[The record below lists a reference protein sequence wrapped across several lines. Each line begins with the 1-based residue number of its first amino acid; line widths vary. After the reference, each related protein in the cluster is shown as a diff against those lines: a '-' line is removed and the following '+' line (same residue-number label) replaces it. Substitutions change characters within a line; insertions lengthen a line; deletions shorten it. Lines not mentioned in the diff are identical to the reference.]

1 VKQQRKAFEEKN
13 PRGVRIQEKR
23 TVMKYLFM
31 ILGSLLILWA
41 AGAAEGK
48 GGDMDAADL
57 SKYRWRHRLLLI
69 FSPSSQT
76 PAFQKLVDQLQQ
88 QQEGVADRDLV
99 VFSLLNDGQSRVGET
114 VLNRPEV
121 QPLRGRF
128 RVTAD
133 EFRVVLIGKDGTVKL
148 NEPAVQLSDIF
159 ALIDSM
165 PMRQQE
171 MQEKKR

>member
-1 VKQQRKAFEEKN
+1 
-13 PRGVRIQEKR
+13 
-23 TVMKYLFM
+23 
-31 ILGSLLILWA
+31 
-41 AGAAEGK
+41 
-48 GGDMDAADL
+48 
-57 SKYRWRHRLLLI
+57 LLLI

-88 QQEGVADRDLV
+88 QREGVADRDLV
-99 VFSLLNDGQSRVGET
+99 VFSLLNDDQSRVGET

>member
-1 VKQQRKAFEEKN
+1 M
-13 PRGVRIQEKR
+13 
-23 TVMKYLFM
+23 MKYSFM
-31 ILGSLLILWA
+31 ILGSLLILGA
-41 AGAAEGK
+41 AGAAGGK

-76 PAFQKLVDQLQQ
+76 PAFQKLVDHLQQ
-88 QQEGVADRDLV
+88 QREGVADRDLV
-99 VFSLLNDGQSRVGET
+99 VFSLINDVQSRVEEA
-114 VLNRPEV
+114 VLNRQEAET
-121 QPLRGRF
+121 LRRQF
-128 RVTAD
+128 RVGAD

-148 NEPAVQLSDIF
+148 SEPAVNLSDIF

-171 MQEKKR
+171 MQERQR

>member
-1 VKQQRKAFEEKN
+1 
-13 PRGVRIQEKR
+13 
-23 TVMKYLFM
+23 MKYSFM
-31 ILGSLLILWA
+31 ILGSLLILGA
-41 AGAAEGK
+41 AGAAGGK
-48 GGDMDAADL
+48 GGDMDVADL

-76 PAFQKLVDQLQQ
+76 PAFQKLVDKLQQ
-88 QQEGVADRDLV
+88 QREGVADRDLI
-99 VFSLLNDGQSRVGET
+99 VFSLVNDGPSRVREV
-114 VLNRPEV
+114 VLSRQESDN
-121 QPLRGRF
+121 LRQRF

-148 NEPAVQLSDIF
+148 SESAVKLPDIF

-171 MQEKKR
+171 MQERQR